1 MKDTIRVLHAADL
14 HMDSPF
20 EALSA
25 EKAALRR
32 QEQRGLLRRL
42 TAFATEREADVLLLA
57 GDLLDTGFAYR
68 ETAEALYETLSALK
82 IPVFIAPGNHD
93 YYSARSPWARLEM
106 PENVHVFRNAFI
118 ESVSLP
124 ELDTEVFGA
133 AFTDEGSAP
142 LLRHFTPPENPENG
156 LRILCMHGEVG
167 SGEGKYNP
175 ITEAELA
182 ASGMHYVALGHVHA
196 CSGLRQAGGT
206 YYAWPGCP
214 EGRGF
219 DETGE
224 KGVLLV
230 DVRRD
235 GASAEFIPLAA
246 RQYHR
251 FDVDLTDAEDIYK
264 AVLAALPEN
273 AARDVFR
280 ITLRGAVQTAP
291 GLDELRQKL
300 SEHVFALRL
309 RDETRPA
316 RELWDGLEEDSLRGL
331 FLRRLREK
339 FDAAQT
345 ESERENCLMA
355 LRFGLAA
362 MDNAEE
368 PLR

>member
-20 EALSA
+20 EALGE
-25 EKAALRR
+25 EKAALCRR
-32 QEQRGLLRRL
+32 EQRELLQRL
-42 TAFATEREADVLLLA
+42 TELALAREADVLLLA

-68 ETAEALYETLSALK
+68 ETTEVLRETLSALR

-93 YYSARSPWARLEM
+93 YYSARSPWARMEM
-106 PENVHVFRNAFI
+106 PENVHVFRSASM
-118 ESVSLP
+118 ECVPLP
-124 ELDTEVFGA
+124 ELDAEVFGA
-133 AFTDEGSAP
+133 AFTDESCAP
-142 LLRHFTPPENPENG
+142 LLRQFTPPENAENR
-156 LRILCMHGEVG
+156 LRLMCIHGEVG

-175 ITEAELA
+175 ITDAELA
-182 ASGMHYVALGHVHA
+182 ACGMHYVALGHVHA
-196 CSGLRQAGGT
+196 CSGLRQAGET
-206 YYAWPGCP
+206 FYAWSGCP

-230 DVRRD
+230 DVHRE
-235 GASAEFIPLAA
+235 ACAAEFIPLAA
-246 RQYHR
+246 RRYHR
-251 FDVDLTDAEDIYK
+251 LDVDLTDAEDVF
-264 AVLAALPEN
+264 ASVLSALPEE

-280 ITLRGAVQTAP
+280 ITLKGAVRCAP
-291 GLDELRQKL
+291 RMEELRQRL
-300 SEHVFALRL
+300 AGHVFALRL

-339 FDAAQT
+339 YDAAQT
-345 ESERENCLMA
+345 DAARAECLKA

-368 PLR
+368 PQQ